1 LLLRDLTKKQKY
13 LIGGG
18 VVAVLFLIIPWFIN
32 NRTSPPISELA
43 KTTSN
48 NEHYLSSKIIPETD
62 LPPEGTRSLFDHL
75 IVQNGGIVPYPFSKL
90 IEMLKE
96 QNPSGAEPI
105 SLLIPNGR
113 SLLKGQAD
121 NAHPRIVTTAD
132 FESANTG
139 NTLGF
144 APRGQLFLGFVENA
158 NEIEVVSYN
167 EAAGRFEFQLVQNY
181 CQDCGTRIVYAR
193 RAICSTCHQG
203 GTPIFSQRPWNETN
217 GQPATAN
224 AVALARGNR
233 EPYQSV
239 PIQQPLSQSERFD
252 QLTDVGNFFYATQ
265 RLWLDGCGE
274 KGNECRKKMLSLAF
288 QYLDNA
294 GGFNPNSPE
303 ANELRKLQE
312 AAHQQEV
319 LPNPSGEQKYTPI
332 PLALQG
338 NVDPKKG
345 IIVPESDLANR
356 DPIGERQGFKGWL
369 RSLFTRDIKFGEGA
383 RDNEDLS
390 EFEKLPPLRRE
401 LDPLTIR
408 APKQVLTPNDIDGV
422 YGLASFF
429 TESDLKLLNSQNG
442 YDIKRVIAKIQKLPN
457 EIFDPKPF
465 SRISI
470 MEALL
475 GKKQSYCC
483 LNTSEMSPP
492 IVSGGPPLTIK
503 EFPELQPFA
512 DNCFTCHRGNPALK
526 LNFMGGETEKEVL
539 ENIKAKKEIRDAL
552 DWERY
557 EGTDKSS
564 KLMPP
569 RNSSQYRKLKE
580 AGEEGKKA
588 LQKMRDTVP
597 SFFNF

>member
-1 LLLRDLTKKQKY
+1 M
-13 LIGGG
+13 
-18 VVAVLFLIIPWFIN
+18 
-32 NRTSPPISELA
+32 TSNQTAPPISELA

-48 NEHYLSSKIIPETD
+48 NDHYLSSKVIPETD

-75 IVQNGGIVPYPFSKL
+75 IVQNGGIVPYPYSKL
-90 IEMLKE
+90 IAMLKE
-96 QNPSGAEPI
+96 QNPAGTEPI

-132 FESANTG
+132 FEVPNNGAN
-139 NTLGF
+139 LGF
-144 APRGQLFLGFVENA
+144 APRGQLFFGFVENG

-167 EAAGRFEFQLVQNY
+167 EAAGRFEFQLVQDY
-181 CQDCGTRIVYAR
+181 CKDCSPRIVYAR

-217 GQPATAN
+217 GQPATA
-224 AVALARGNR
+224 AAIAKGRGNN
-233 EPYQSV
+233 EPYETV
-239 PIQQPLSQSERFD
+239 PINQSLSLSERFD
-252 QLTDVGNFFYATQ
+252 QLTDVGNFFYASQ

-274 KGNECRKKMLSLAF
+274 KGNECRRKMLSLAF

-294 GGFNPNSPE
+294 GSFNPNSTE

-312 AAHQQEV
+312 LAFATEDIPEREV
-319 LPNPSGEQKYTPI
+319 KDKKYTPLPI
-332 PLALQG
+332 GLHG
-338 NVDPKKG
+338 KSESKKG

-356 DPIGERQGFKGWL
+356 DPIGEKQGFKGWI

-390 EFEKLPPLRRE
+390 SFEKLPPLRRE

-408 APKQVLTPNDIDGV
+408 PPKQILGPNHIDGV

-429 TESDLKLLNSQNG
+429 TESDIKNVSEQNG
-442 YDIKRVIAKIQKLPN
+442 YDIKRIIAKIQALPN
-457 EIFDPKPF
+457 EVFDPKPF
-465 SRISI
+465 SRVLILQ
-470 MEALL
+470 ALL
-475 GKKQSYCC
+475 GKKQYCC
-483 LNTSEMSPP
+483 YNTSEMSPP
-492 IVSGGPPLTIK
+492 MVSGGPPLDIK
-503 EFPELQPFA
+503 EHPELQAFA
-512 DNCFTCHRGNPALK
+512 DNCFSCHRGNPAK
-526 LNFMGGETEKEVL
+526 RLNFMGGATENEVL
-539 ENIKAKKEIRDAL
+539 EEIKAKKEIRDAL

-569 RNSSQYRKLKE
+569 RNSVQYRKLMDQ
-580 AGEEGKKA
+580 GEEGKKV

-597 SFFNF
+597 GFFNF

>member
-1 LLLRDLTKKQKY
+1 MKRKHKY
-13 LIGGG
+13 FLGVGGIL
-18 VVAVLFLIIPWFIN
+18 LFLFIILWVMN
-32 NRTSPPISELA
+32 SSSPPITELA
-43 KTTSN
+43 KTITN
-48 NEHYLSSKIIPETD
+48 NDHYLSSKVIPETD

-75 IVQNGGIVPYPFSKL
+75 IVQNGGIVPYPYSKL
-90 IEMLKE
+90 ISLLKD
-96 QNPSGAEPI
+96 QNPNAAEPI

-121 NAHPRIVTTAD
+121 NAHPRIVSTAD
-132 FESANTG
+132 FETTNSAT
-139 NTLGF
+139 TFGF

-181 CQDCGTRIVYAR
+181 CEDCPAKIVYAR

-217 GQPATAN
+217 GQPETGN
-224 AVALARGNR
+224 AIALARGNR
-233 EPYQSV
+233 EPYQTV
-239 PIQQPLSQSERFD
+239 PIQQPLSMPERFD

-274 KGNECRKKMLSLAF
+274 QGNECRRKMLSLAF
-288 QYLDNA
+288 EYLDNA
-294 GGFNPNSPE
+294 GSFNPNSPE
-303 ANELRKLQE
+303 ANELKKLQ
-312 AAHQQEV
+312 AVAF
-319 LPNPSGEQKYTPI
+319 TPDSI
-332 PLALQG
+332 PERKEKEGKVPPVPIGLQG
-338 NVDPKKG
+338 TPKPRPG
-345 IIVPESDLANR
+345 IVVPESDLANR
-356 DPIGERQGFKGWL
+356 DPIGEKLGIKGWF

-390 EFEKLPPLRRE
+390 EFEKLPPLRKH

-408 APKQVLTPNDIDGV
+408 APKQILYPNDVDGV

-429 TESDLKLLNSQNG
+429 TESDLKNLGEQNG
-442 YDIKRVIAKIQKLPN
+442 YDIKRIKAKVEKLPN
-457 EIFDPKPF
+457 ELFDPKPF
-465 SRISI
+465 SRIKI
-470 MEALL
+470 LQALI
-475 GKKQSYCC
+475 GKKQYCC
-483 LNTSEMSPP
+483 LDTSEMSPP
-492 IVSGGPPLTIK
+492 LVSGGPPLAIK

-512 DNCFTCHRGNPALK
+512 DNCFACHRGNPAQR
-526 LNFMGGETEKEVL
+526 LNFMAGETEKDVL

-569 RNSSQYRKLKE
+569 KNSTQYRKLAE
-580 AGEEGKKA
+580 GGEEAKKT
-588 LQKMRDTVP
+588 LQKMRETVP
-597 SFFNF
+597 GFFNF